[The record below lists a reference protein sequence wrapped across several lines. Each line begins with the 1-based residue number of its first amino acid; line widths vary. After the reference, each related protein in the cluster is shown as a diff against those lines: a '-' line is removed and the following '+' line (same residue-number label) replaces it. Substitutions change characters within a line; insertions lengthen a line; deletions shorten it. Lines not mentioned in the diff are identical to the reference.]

1 MEPSLAARLQDG
13 VREAYS
19 RAAREPDGT
28 HPFPTGLAFAAS
40 LGYPENLLRKLPID
54 AVGCFAGVGAVAH
67 YAPIASG
74 SIVLDLG
81 CGSGLDSLVA
91 AQRSGN
97 QGLTVG
103 VDFSEEM
110 LQRARQS
117 ATSHGGNA
125 HFLQA
130 SAEALP
136 LADAAF
142 DVAIV
147 NGIFNLN
154 PHREAIFRELA
165 RVLQPGGAVAGA
177 ELVLHEEVETTGYP
191 SPENWFS

>member
-1 MEPSLAARLQDG
+1 MEPSLALRLQAG

-19 RAAREPDGT
+19 RVAREPNAK
-28 HPFPTGLAFAAS
+28 HPFPTGFTFASS
-40 LGYPENLLRKLPID
+40 LGYPEELLRKLPPD
-54 AVGCFAGVGAVAH
+54 AVGSFAGVGAVAH

-74 SIVLDLG
+74 SVVLDLG

-91 AQRSGN
+91 TQRSGH

-117 ATSHGGNA
+117 AAAHGGKA
-125 HFLQA
+125 RFLQA
-130 SAEALP
+130 SAELLP
-136 LADAAF
+136 LADASF
-142 DVAIV
+142 HVAIV

-165 RVLQPGGAVAGA
+165 RVLRPGGSVAGA
-177 ELVLHEEVETTGYP
+177 ELILREPVEANGDP
-191 SPENWFS
+191 SPDSWFS

>member
-1 MEPSLAARLQDG
+1 MEPSLAIRLQDG

-19 RAAREPDGT
+19 RAAREPDSK
-28 HPFPTGLAFAAS
+28 HPFPTGFAFAAS
-40 LGYPENLLRKLPID
+40 LGYPENLLRELPAE
-54 AVGCFAGVGAVAH
+54 AVSSFAGVGAVAH
-67 YAPIASG
+67 YAPLASG
-74 SIVLDLG
+74 SVVLDLG

-91 AQRSGN
+91 AQRTGN

-103 VDFSEEM
+103 VDFSKDM

-117 ATSHGGNA
+117 AASHGGKA

-142 DVAIV
+142 HVAIV

-154 PHREAIFRELA
+154 PRREAIFRELA
-165 RVLQPGGAVAGA
+165 RVLQPGGTVAGA
-177 ELVLHEEVETTGYP
+177 ELILREEVETTGDP